1 MDNQQFKVYSF
12 DIFDTLFTRPYARPA
27 DLFCDVAKRLI
38 SERELLSS
46 VCPQAFMRARM
57 KAEHQ
62 ARQLNTDKDDITID
76 HIYDQFTELK
86 HWGVSKEIALD
97 TELELELAAVIP
109 IRENVE
115 WVQTLQQQGHRV
127 IFISDMYL
135 PTHWL
140 QKMLAKAG
148 VEAQLSEMYVSG
160 EIGLLK
166 HTGRLFKYVLQK
178 EQIKPTEMHHL
189 GDNPSAD
196 VAQAKK
202 HGIVVTHYKKSQ
214 LNSYEAWQSDNSE
227 YDHERSKFA
236 GISRACRL
244 ACVSGNPAV
253 SQLAANVVAPL
264 LTGFVAY
271 VLDDAEKRGIKNLCF
286 VSRDGQIFY
295 KIAQEL
301 LKHRPNSSINC
312 HYIYGSRRAW
322 YLASIFETN
331 KESLLW
337 AAESIG
343 CEWSSF
349 RDITRR
355 LNLVVEDV
363 EWLAKKINLSK
374 DEFDSKQ
381 DEAWIE
387 QLLHQ
392 LNNSYISEKLIK
404 DSEEHRNRLLKYLK
418 AHGFYNGERVALV
431 DIGWVLR
438 MQKVLK
444 KILLNSGVNVELS
457 GYYLGVINEHEPIN
471 ETGEVFPFVVRNG
484 SDLYAPLVGD
494 WFFKVSSIML
504 LEHVFTSADHT
515 SLTEYFEDDNG
526 VVHPICKVNMN
537 AERITEFVNNIHA
550 EVINYAR
557 LATSNLNENL
567 LSTAF
572 RRYTFNAVQNFSLRP
587 VPSEV
592 EAIGWI
598 PVSGELTHD
607 TKHQSKLASP
617 LRVLDIIAIIRQ
629 TIFKPKQILLTK
641 NYVWLHGAAAL
652 SSWHIKFIFNSLEKL
667 QKVQKLL
674 KK

>member
-140 QKMLAKAG
+140 QEMLAKAG

-271 VLDDAEKRGIKNLCF
+271 VLDDAIKRGIKNLCF
-286 VSRDGQIFY
+286 ISRDGQIFY

-301 LKHRPNSSINC
+301 LKHRPNSSVNC

-322 YLASIFETN
+322 YMANIFEPKQEYLAWVVQNEGYAWPSFHDISRRLELEETEIRWLAEKVNLPSEEFN
-331 KESLLW
+331 KPQNEEWIEKLLQEICNS
-337 AAESIG
+337 AVGVRLVEYSAEQRKILLDYFEKHG
-343 CEWSSF
+343 F
-349 RDITRR
+349 RD
-355 LNLVVEDV
+355 
-363 EWLAKKINLSK
+363 
-374 DEFDSKQ
+374 
-381 DEAWIE
+381 
-387 QLLHQ
+387 
-392 LNNSYISEKLIK
+392 
-404 DSEEHRNRLLKYLK
+404 
-418 AHGFYNGERVALV
+418 GERAALV
-431 DIGWVLR
+431 DIGWLLR
-438 MQKVLK
+438 MQKT
-444 KILLNSGVNVELS
+444 LNNIFKLSGRNVELY
-457 GYYLGVINEHEPIN
+457 GYYLGVNNDHQPIVDVGN
-471 ETGEVFPFVVRNG
+471 VIPYIVQEYSQFK
-484 SDLYAPLVGD
+484 SPLVGN
-494 WFFKVSSIML
+494 WFFKLPSVHI
-504 LEHVFTSADHT
+504 LEHVFVCADHASVT
-515 SLTEYFEDDNG
+515 GYYLSDT
-526 VVHPICKVNMN
+526 
-537 AERITEFVNNIHA
+537 
-550 EVINYAR
+550 EVIHPKFKSSEIDERLGMFVSDLHSEILKYTHLVVNYSIQS
-557 LATSNLNENL
+557 LPCKIFQE
-567 LSTAF
+567 
-572 RRYTFNAVQNFSLRP
+572 YGFNSVSKFVFDPDKES
-587 VPSEV
+587 V
-592 EAIGWI
+592 ESAAWMKIN
-598 PVSGELTHD
+598 GELIHGN
-607 TKHQSKLASP
+607 KYESMLASP
-617 LRVLDIIAIIRQ
+617 LRLSDIIKIIVH
-629 TIFKPKQILLTK
+629 TIGISKEPFFSP
-641 NYVWLHGAAAL
+641 NYVWLKGSATL
-652 SSWHIKFIFNSLEKL
+652 SSWHIKFIFNLLEKL
-667 QKVQKLL
+667 QKLQKLL